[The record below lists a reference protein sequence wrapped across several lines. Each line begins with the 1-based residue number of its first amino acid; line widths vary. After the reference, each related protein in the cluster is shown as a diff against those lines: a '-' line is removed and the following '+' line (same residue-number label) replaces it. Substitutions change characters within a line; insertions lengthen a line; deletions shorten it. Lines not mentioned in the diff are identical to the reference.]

1 MRQFAG
7 AIFHLL
13 KRAHINSYKRGFY
26 GAVIGCSFASYS
38 TYRIFLN
45 ESPNKSIIL
54 CENKVEKKRHV
65 GRYGWNV
72 LHLACANG
80 DIKTVQKLLEDE
92 TLDLN
97 ERDEYRYIPHGNL
110 DAQTN
115 IIMRDKEFPLRFDF
129 PSTGAT
135 ALHYA
140 MFSKNK
146 EIIKLLIVKGAN
158 PDALDDNG
166 KPPEYYC
173 SDPSVKDYLNQL
185 RDIVREKQKV
195 LDKEQRRKFP
205 LEQRLKESIV
215 GQDGPIHAVA
225 SAIRRRENGW
235 HDEEK
240 PLVFLFMGSSG
251 IGKTELAKQ
260 LAKSLQKDSSKGFVR
275 IDMSEFQSK
284 HEVAKFI
291 GSPPGYIGHEEGGQ
305 LTEKL
310 KQSRGENIVVLLD
323 EVEKAHPDVFTVML
337 QLFDE
342 GRLTDGKGATVECKN
357 AIFVLTS
364 NLAQQEIAE
373 EALRLRDIEENS
385 TKKVSKTLEEKQ
397 TRNFFGEE
405 FINSTIYPILRGY
418 FRRDEFLGRIDEI
431 LFFMPFTKNDL
442 ELIVEKELNKW
453 AQKAESRHQMKIE
466 WTPEVKQMLAKGYN
480 IHYGARSIKHE
491 VEKQVINKLAH
502 ANEYD
507 QLKQGDHVLITLD
520 NGEIKL
526 NITSKEPTKRF
537 GWF

>member
-1 MRQFAG
+1 
-7 AIFHLL
+7 
-13 KRAHINSYKRGFY
+13 
-26 GAVIGCSFASYS
+26 
-38 TYRIFLN
+38 
-45 ESPNKSIIL
+45 
-54 CENKVEKKRHV
+54 
-65 GRYGWNV
+65 
-72 LHLACANG
+72 
-80 DIKTVQKLLEDE
+80 
-92 TLDLN
+92 
-97 ERDEYRYIPHGNL
+97 
-110 DAQTN
+110 
-115 IIMRDKEFPLRFDF
+115 
-129 PSTGAT
+129 
-135 ALHYA
+135 
-140 MFSKNK
+140 
-146 EIIKLLIVKGAN
+146 
-158 PDALDDNG
+158 
-166 KPPEYYC
+166 
-173 SDPSVKDYLNQL
+173 
-185 RDIVREKQKV
+185 
-195 LDKEQRRKFP
+195 
-205 LEQRLKESIV
+205 
-215 GQDGPIHAVA
+215 
-225 SAIRRRENGW
+225 
-235 HDEEK
+235 
-240 PLVFLFMGSSG
+240 MGSSG

-373 EALRLRDIEENS
+373 EA
-385 TKKVSKTLEEKQ
+385 
-397 TRNFFGEE
+397 NFFGEE